1 VAGPTHPIPQVE
13 ELAQATIPTAL
24 GRFQV
29 RVFRQAEPTAGSS
42 THHEHVA
49 LVYGDVRGKSVTVR
63 VHSEC
68 LTGEVFGSM
77 RCDCRA
83 QLEAAQAL
91 IAKEGAGVIVYLRQE
106 GRGIG
111 LANKIKAYALQDQ
124 GVDTVDAN
132 QMLHLP
138 VDGRDYGVAAA
149 ILGKLGVSSLRLLTN
164 NPNKVSGLQ
173 AFGITVIDRV
183 PLVIPST
190 EHSSDYLQTKRSKLQ
205 HDIPSSAISSPAPV
219 KK

>member
-1 VAGPTHPIPQVE
+1 VSGLAQPIPQVE
-13 ELAQATIPTAL
+13 ELAQASIPTPF
-24 GRFQV
+24 GRFDV
-29 RVFRQAEPTAGSS
+29 RVFRQIEPASGSS
-42 THHEHVA
+42 THNEHVA
-49 LVYGDVRGKSVTVR
+49 LVLGDVTNKEVAVR

-77 RCDCRA
+77 RCDCRG

-91 IAKEGAGVIVYLRQE
+91 IAKQGAGAIVYLRQE

-138 VDGRDYGVAAA
+138 IDGRDYGVAAA
-149 ILGKLGVSSLRLLTN
+149 ILGKLRVSKVKLLTN
-164 NPNKVSGLQ
+164 NPNKVAGLQ
-173 AFGITVIDRV
+173 AFGIAVSERI
-183 PLVIPST
+183 PLVVPAT
-190 EHSSDYLQTKRSKLQ
+190 EHSSHYLQTKRRKLQ
-205 HDIPSSAISSPAPV
+205 HDLPSSAHSSPPPI

>member
-1 VAGPTHPIPQVE
+1 MTGPTHPLPDVE
-13 ELAQATIPTAL
+13 EMAQASIPTPF

-29 RVFRQAEPTAGSS
+29 RVFRQTQPAAGSS
-42 THHEHVA
+42 THNEHVA
-49 LVYGDVRGKSVTVR
+49 LVFGDVQRKDIVVR

-68 LTGEVFGSM
+68 LTGEVFGSL

-83 QLEAAQAL
+83 QLESAQAL

-149 ILGKLGVSSLRLLTN
+149 ILKQLGVSSLRLLTN
-164 NPNKVSGLQ
+164 NPTKVSGLQ
-173 AFGITVIDRV
+173 AFGITVSDRV
-183 PLVIPST
+183 PLLVPST
-190 EHSSDYLQTKRSKLQ
+190 EHSSDYLQTKRRKLQ
-205 HDIPSSAISSPAPV
+205 HDIPSSTASSPPPL

>member
-1 VAGPTHPIPQVE
+1 VAGPTHPIPLVE
-13 ELAQATIPTAL
+13 QLAQASIPTQF

-29 RVFRQAEPTAGSS
+29 RVFQQVEPTVGSS

-49 LVYGDVRGKSVTVR
+49 LVFGEVKDKAVTVR

-149 ILGKLGVSSLRLLTN
+149 ILKQLGVSSLRLLTN
-164 NPNKVSGLQ
+164 NPSKVSGLQ
-173 AFGITVIDRV
+173 AFGIAVEDRV

-190 EHSSDYLQTKRSKLQ
+190 EHSSDYLQTKRHKLQ
-205 HDIPSSAISSPAPV
+205 HDIPSSAISSPTPP